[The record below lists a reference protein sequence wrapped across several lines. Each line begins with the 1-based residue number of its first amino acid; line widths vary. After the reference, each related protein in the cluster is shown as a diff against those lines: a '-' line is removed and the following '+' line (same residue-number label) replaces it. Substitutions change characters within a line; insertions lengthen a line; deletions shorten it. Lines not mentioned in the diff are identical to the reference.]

1 MTILLFHIS
10 KSSLTKCSLAF
21 QNMICI
27 VHGCSCIQ
35 VNQAECIPNVSQFG
49 IILQCFL
56 IEARKFSQK
65 HDSTGLFEY
74 EFLLMDVGYNYL
86 IVNITTPNPTLEA
99 PQQVWFADL
108 YKNGLRPPYS

>member
-1 MTILLFHIS
+1 MTILLFHIP

-74 EFLLMDVGYNYL
+74 EFLLMVIRTVAARARG
-86 IVNITTPNPTLEA
+86 
-99 PQQVWFADL
+99 FAFTF
-108 YKNGLRPPYS
+108 NVIIMCT